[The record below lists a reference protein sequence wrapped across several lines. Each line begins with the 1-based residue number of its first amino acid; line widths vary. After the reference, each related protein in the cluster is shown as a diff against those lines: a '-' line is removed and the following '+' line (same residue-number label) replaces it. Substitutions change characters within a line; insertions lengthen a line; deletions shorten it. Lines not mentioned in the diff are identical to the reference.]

1 MVKQLFKDGP
11 RTLQIKQTTTGD
23 RARRVGSAALA
34 RKEHEQISVLIFK
47 K

>member
-1 MVKQLFKDGP
+1 MVKQLVKDCP

-23 RARRVGSAALA
+23 LAQRLGSAALA